1 MRILTY
7 LPRLE
12 AAGGIEI
19 HLLQMSRELTRR
31 GHVFDI
37 CYEHDG
43 NLSETFASFCGSLTK
58 IPGLEYG
65 GAPLP
70 YLRDIFAA
78 VRRASHL
85 RPDVVYVNQ
94 PTELAWAVA
103 VSTIARAPIV
113 CCLHTFTDYRQG
125 YVGSRAVPLLGRR
138 VFRFVAVSEFIRDGW
153 KSTSL
158 KDAGIDV
165 IPNGIALSDYP
176 RGGAAELLHSRE
188 ALGTPSDAY
197 VALYL
202 GRIVPEKG
210 VDVLLDAWRQMAA
223 PPDEARLLIAGIP
236 RDPSDHDDYLR
247 GLQEDAPPGCQWLA
261 MQPDVVEV
269 LHAADVVVLPARW
282 QEPFGRVVIEAMA
295 TGRPALGAAVG
306 GVPGILTGE
315 FSRFL
320 FPKEDAA
327 SLAQHLRELRN
338 WRAVDPGLAERCVAY
353 VDQTF
358 SLQDT
363 ASQMEAV
370 FRSATARRG
379 PRGR

>member
-12 AAGGIEI
+12 AAGGVES

-31 GHVFDI
+31 GHVFDV
-37 CYEHDG
+37 CYEQEG
-43 NLSETFASFCGSLTK
+43 NLSETFGSFCGSLTK
-58 IPGLEYG
+58 IPLLEYR

-70 YLRDIFAA
+70 YLRDISVA
-78 VRRASHL
+78 VRRASRL

-103 VSTIARAPIV
+103 VSTISRAPIV
-113 CCLHTFTDYRQG
+113 CCLHTFNDYQKG
-125 YVGSRAVPLLGRR
+125 YVGSHAVPLLGRR
-138 VFRFVAVSEFIRDGW
+138 VSRFVAVSPFIRDRW
-153 KSTSL
+153 KATSL
-158 KDAGIDV
+158 KDARVDV

-176 RGGAAELLHSRE
+176 RGGAAERSHNRE
-188 ALGTPSDAY
+188 TLGLPEDVY
-197 VALYL
+197 VVLYL
-202 GRIVPEKG
+202 GRIVPDKG
-210 VDVLLDAWRQMAA
+210 VDVLLDAWRKLGA
-223 PPDEARLLIAGIP
+223 PPEEARLLIAGIP
-236 RDPSDHDDYLR
+236 RDLTHQDDYLH
-247 GLQEDAPPGCQWLA
+247 GLQRDAPPGCEWLP
-261 MQPDVVEV
+261 MQPDVVHF

-282 QEPFGRVVIEAMA
+282 QEPFGRVLIEAMA

-320 FPKEDAA
+320 FPKEDSD
-327 SLAQHLRELRN
+327 SLAQQLRELRN
-338 WRAVDPGLAERCVAY
+338 WRAVDPELADRCVAF

-358 SLQDT
+358 SSHET

-370 FRSATARRG
+370 LESAAARRA
-379 PRGR
+379 RG